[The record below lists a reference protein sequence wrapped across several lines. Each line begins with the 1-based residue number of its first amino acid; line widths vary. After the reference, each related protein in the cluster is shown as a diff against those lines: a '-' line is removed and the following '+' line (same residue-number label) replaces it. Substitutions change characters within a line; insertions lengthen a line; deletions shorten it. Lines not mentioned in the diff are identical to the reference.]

1 MQINK
6 KYGYIRVSSKS
17 QESNSSIKYKKEQ
30 LIQNGI
36 QPENIR
42 IEVGS
47 ATNEI
52 KNRLVFQ
59 KLIQEELKSNDLL
72 MVPKIDRCSRNTL
85 KFLKLQDILFKKNIT
100 FVALDLPTSI
110 DLATNKLIATTLSGI
125 AEFEN
130 NRRKERQK
138 QGIRAAQKEGKYT
151 GRKSIINKTLI
162 QKVKNLKENKN
173 LSVTEIA
180 KVLGISRPTIYKILK
195 QELNY
200 VPYNRLVKATKGETN
215 ESTFESENLVVD
227 WIGFNIQGLL
237 DRKQVKQ
244 IAKYLFQNFGFNSTF
259 AVRSDGKEEILFND
273 SKNKDQVFFKIYK
286 YSNIYWDGIKI
297 DFSGHNGHQFY
308 KVIVA
313 NQVNWK
319 VFNHQ
324 KDIRLSR
331 LDLCYSC
338 KKTND
343 KINFESFL
351 KQCYD
356 KVARNKA
363 IKNTSLQQN
372 SLSWIFKI
380 GK

>member
-17 QESNSSIKYKKEQ
+17 QESNSSIKSQKEQ

-72 MVPKIDRCSRNTL
+72 MVTKIDRCSRNTL
-85 KFLKLQDILFKKNIT
+85 EFLKLQDILFKKNIT

-138 QGIRAAQKEGKYT
+138 QGIRAAQQQGKYT
-151 GRKSIINKTLI
+151 GRKTIINQTLI

-215 ESTFESENLVVD
+215 ET
-227 WIGFNIQGLL
+227 
-237 DRKQVKQ
+237 K
-244 IAKYLFQNFGFNSTF
+244 
-259 AVRSDGKEEILFND
+259 
-273 SKNKDQVFFKIYK
+273 
-286 YSNIYWDGIKI
+286 
-297 DFSGHNGHQFY
+297 
-308 KVIVA
+308 
-313 NQVNWK
+313 
-319 VFNHQ
+319 
-324 KDIRLSR
+324 
-331 LDLCYSC
+331 
-338 KKTND
+338 
-343 KINFESFL
+343 
-351 KQCYD
+351 
-356 KVARNKA
+356 
-363 IKNTSLQQN
+363 
-372 SLSWIFKI
+372 
-380 GK
+380 

>member
-17 QESNSSIKYKKEQ
+17 QESNSSIKYQKEQ

-72 MVPKIDRCSRNTL
+72 MVTKIDRCSRNTL
-85 KFLKLQDILFKKNIT
+85 EFLKLQDILFKKNIT

-138 QGIRAAQKEGKYT
+138 QGIRAAQQEGKYT
-151 GRKSIINKTLI
+151 GRKSIINQTLI

-215 ESTFESENLVVD
+215 EIQNKLSFESE
-227 WIGFNIQGLL
+227 IFI
-237 DRKQVKQ
+237 
-244 IAKYLFQNFGFNSTF
+244 
-259 AVRSDGKEEILFND
+259 
-273 SKNKDQVFFKIYK
+273 
-286 YSNIYWDGIKI
+286 
-297 DFSGHNGHQFY
+297 FS
-308 KVIVA
+308 
-313 NQVNWK
+313 
-319 VFNHQ
+319 
-324 KDIRLSR
+324 S
-331 LDLCYSC
+331 
-338 KKTND
+338 
-343 KINFESFL
+343 
-351 KQCYD
+351 
-356 KVARNKA
+356 
-363 IKNTSLQQN
+363 
-372 SLSWIFKI
+372 
-380 GK
+380 